1 MNITE
6 IKERGLEFEQ
16 LGRLPQD
23 ILEFIYEQKL
33 FKLFTANELGGKNLD
48 LVEGIKVFQQI
59 AALDGNVGWLVTIGT
74 GGNAFIPAFS
84 QEMCE
89 RIFSPKKLLSQV
101 VAIQRELL

>member
-1 MNITE
+1 MNVME
-6 IKERGLEFEQ
+6 IKERGQEFEQ
-16 LGRLPQD
+16 LGRLSQD
-23 ILEFIYEQKL
+23 VLEFMYEQKL

-84 QEMCE
+84 QERCE
-89 RIFSPKKLLSQV
+89 KSLPLKMQLSQV
-101 VAIQRELL
+101 VAIQRV